1 MINSMMEEMRG
12 MRPDLKMPFFFELIN
27 VFKSM
32 LLAYDLIG
40 KNEISYLDKTRYHC
54 GEDGEWILQ
63 LSQQIKLHWEE
74 ELDYFEKQQKP
85 ASEQTQRQEEKSINE
100 QIAEAEE
107 FNRAFMREQNDKSR
121 IKELVV
127 YMN

>member
-1 MINSMMEEMRG
+1 
-12 MRPDLKMPFFFELIN
+12 
-27 VFKSM
+27 M